1 MPSTHYE
8 ILGVSENASCEEI
21 DRAYQSKVNF
31 YLDLSEHPTNHLQRL
46 SIAKDV
52 LCDEVKRRA
61 YDRKLESNSATATAN
76 HLGAMVVDLQRIFL
90 REAEERANK
99 RK

>member
-1 MPSTHYE
+1 MPTTHYD
-8 ILGVSENASCEEI
+8 ILGVERTASCEEVEK
-21 DRAYQSKVNF
+21 AYQSKVNF

-46 SIAKDV
+46 SVAKDV

-61 YDRKLESNSATATAN
+61 YDRKLESNRATATAN

-90 REAEERANK
+90 RESEERANK